1 MQIRA
6 KVNEMLQCGTV
17 ETDEAFGAP
26 TESLPF
32 PDIELSANNYNLHT
46 LFIAKNILTLMIK

>member
-1 MQIRA
+1 
-6 KVNEMLQCGTV
+6 MLQCGTV